1 MLYAQQPVSVGLN
14 SPYFPAPAHTQSAG
28 GTVDGRPWDQQ
39 QFPNAQHPQQQPN
52 PPFYYPDPSAQLGY
66 YIPVQSMAQNHWNPY
81 GHGMP
86 MGLNGMNQQGM
97 QGYPPPMHTGFGQPA
112 NGNWPQQYSMG
123 PMHVGEAG
131 DDDELVIVMVANLP
145 WKIRWQD
152 LKDLTRKFTA
162 KVERA
167 EVYCHEDGHSKGF
180 GYISVRGHDAAN
192 MIISQLDGYDYNG
205 RKLKAR
211 IGSIPQARKAS
222 ECLSDTPVPTNWDR
236 ILSGTTSP
244 GNASPALSHASHF
257 THNTDTTLV
266 AGSSSSHHPV
276 HNHGHH
282 HGNNSN
288 LNPSAAI
295 YTLSPHS
302 QLPVNIANGVVEI
315 EPRGI
320 FIGNVP
326 FNTTWMELKDHLR
339 AAGNILRCDVP
350 HFADGKPRG
359 YAVALFETPK
369 EAKEAVALFDG
380 TPFAGR
386 ALRVRLDRFCETKNP
401 RTPRNHQNGGAGAGM
416 C

>member
-1 MLYAQQPVSVGLN
+1 
-14 SPYFPAPAHTQSAG
+14 
-28 GTVDGRPWDQQ
+28 
-39 QFPNAQHPQQQPN
+39 
-52 PPFYYPDPSAQLGY
+52 
-66 YIPVQSMAQNHWNPY
+66 
-81 GHGMP
+81 
-86 MGLNGMNQQGM
+86 
-97 QGYPPPMHTGFGQPA
+97 
-112 NGNWPQQYSMG
+112 
-123 PMHVGEAG
+123 
-131 DDDELVIVMVANLP
+131 
-145 WKIRWQD
+145 
-152 LKDLTRKFTA
+152 LKDLTRKFTG

-180 GYISVRGHDAAN
+180 GYVSVRGHEAAN
-192 MIISQLDGYDYNG
+192 VILGKLIHLTTPWPRWLSTPKGKETLTDRSGQLDGYDFNG
-205 RKLKAR
+205 RKLKAK

-244 GNASPALSHASHF
+244 GNSSPALSHASHF
-257 THNTDTTLV
+257 THNTDATLV
-266 AGSSSSHHPV
+266 AGSSSSSHSANNYN
-276 HNHGHH
+276 HNHNHYH
-282 HGNNSN
+282 SHSQNFDHNPN

-339 AAGNILRCDVP
+339 SAGNILRCDVP

-359 YAVALFETPK
+359 YAVALFETPE

-380 TPFAGR
+380 TPFSGR
-386 ALRVRLDRFCETKNP
+386 PLRVRLDRFCETKNP
-401 RTPRNHQNGGAGAGM
+401 RTPKTH
-416 C
+416 